1 MRAVGFRS
9 ADRVEG
15 FGFDFFSVSERFR
28 DEVHFLFFFS
38 PLDTKWP
45 PHRVYMRHLARQDLT
60 RRVCTIPTCA
70 IAETE

>member
-28 DEVHFLFFFS
+28 DEVHFLFF
-38 PLDTKWP
+38 
-45 PHRVYMRHLARQDLT
+45 LAVGHKMAAASCIYASFGTSGFNAT
-60 RRVCTIPTCA
+60 RLYNTDVCDSGD
-70 IAETE
+70 